1 MKIISKSGSHHLF
14 LVDDFENSW
23 NVLHYAIYYFNYR
36 MVKILLN
43 LKIQELPKL
52 LNHKDKNG
60 MTPFDLL
67 RSNLFSCATSNN
79 SVYSIRQDGS
89 FKAKYIE
96 DNQPTAIKHS
106 SSIIISTNSGEFLNF
121 DLDDELLFPPPLTN
135 TLLSFKIMKLVTSLS
150 HSALITGDG
159 RLYMTS
165 FSANLLNSSFCRIK
179 FFDDLWASGE
189 IVTDISLTSSHAI
202 VLTNLNKLYTFGTNI
217 KRLNLYPSSDT
228 AYPNTSVTLHS
239 SNSSSSVISNSSSR
253 ASTSNLILNNGSNE
267 YTKDYSSLI
276 PLQVLTKSA
285 SLSKSSTPNSTGAS
299 SSVGNNFSLLT
310 SLRALE
316 PPNTDDSS
324 SRLSGVTSSNNHT
337 IVYSKDSLH
346 IYGLNLG
353 QFGPVTNSKSFTRE
367 NSGNSQV
374 AQMASSAHV
383 VWRYGNDPIFK
394 VLAFDLATLVVT
406 KSSAIHIYCSGLHVQ
421 MSLPSN
427 QDIDKTWNSFKP
439 RVLSTPKQI
448 KKMVS
453 PITGEKSDTINP
465 NLSGS
470 LNSTYSVLLLLDNG
484 EVTMLTFPKYAES
497 KDSFKEAVKFSTIWR
512 PARLELKA
520 SDISIGE
527 FKPNCNGAVLC
538 TINGEVFK
546 KGKTK
551 WSRINGLTNISLVSI
566 GFGFLPRGTFTND
579 LSPKIMMLR
588 EENAQLKHSVTIP
601 KTKNEFAIFSPLSK
615 FWRNSDY
622 IDTQYEDID
631 FWGNEMIKSKKAVDG
646 FDDELTEDDEYN
658 RENGLLF
665 SKHLNSKFTNQFS
678 DFYQIM
684 QSEEIFCINM
694 ILDEKDE
701 PSGLKNEKFF
711 DYPIHVKNTK
721 SGFETTFTV
730 HKRFFFNRLGIQSE
744 QFSLDRKNLTF
755 QFGENEGSIVGD
767 LDIRSVA
774 IFIHILYSDQE
785 THTLTPM
792 INFDQSICSGIERLS
807 YTFSKVPFDEAMSR
821 TFGDETCGDITVRLA
836 NDQQVKA
843 WKYLLISRSEY
854 FKQLFSNAWLDAKD
868 VDFRHVEKSTW
879 KLLMNYF
886 QGLANDEIFYE
897 TIKGLI
903 ESNIKK
909 INLNSVLLKRKPK
922 AVLTENQDSYI
933 ENDDFVNL
941 VLDLMYLSNELL
953 LPDLKNLCE
962 LAIKDCITL
971 DNYDVLLLH
980 SYYSKSEQLFSN
992 CSWFIFR
999 NLLSSY
1005 NDPKTNYTAL
1015 GDECCEL
1022 LEQRLH
1028 ELIEIYYTGG
1038 RQGLL
1043 GSRGIKNF
1051 KDDIESFNGHFLH
1064 EYLWDVYGVTDDDIF
1079 KHDALQRN
1087 KSGTVKQV
1095 RSSSVSSN
1103 IGDSRR
1109 HETDSPVQPRLDL
1122 GSAID
1127 TKDENDAG
1135 SGFIVVE
1142 KGRRKSSTSKP
1153 KTSSPVPTR
1162 RSSKGGFRLSEDV
1175 KTFLSKENETAIGE
1189 DKPVIKEWTF
1199 RISNEGSS
1207 GDVLVGSSHDIDEI
1221 LQQRTHKRTTLK
1233 STKMT
1238 IPKLSQKERKQK
1250 EREEAEK
1257 QRLALEND
1265 RSKAKGT
1272 AVNSSPWN
1280 INNAWGVSTSKVVG
1294 TPVDDSLGPKSISKF
1309 TELNTAAVITPNKLT
1324 AVHFPTLEEL
1334 RHAKKTTEFIPSAV
1348 LEELDEPVVPIKT
1361 LDEIRQEEEFAR
1373 WWEEESRR
1381 VQREMG
1387 ILVENK
1393 DTNRGSRG
1401 SRGNRGSKAHRGSRG
1416 NRGSKGSRGNRGSKE
1431 SSGSANSG
1439 RDRGGDNSGRGNES
1453 GEGKGD
1459 KKKGRGEKSVT
1470 IK

>member
-1 MKIISKSGSHHLF
+1 MLRE
-14 LVDDFENSW
+14 ENAQ
-23 NVLHYAIYYFNYR
+23 L
-36 MVKILLN
+36 
-43 LKIQELPKL
+43 
-52 LNHKDKNG
+52 
-60 MTPFDLL
+60 
-67 RSNLFSCATSNN
+67 
-79 SVYSIRQDGS
+79 
-89 FKAKYIE
+89 
-96 DNQPTAIKHS
+96 KHS
-106 SSIIISTNSGEFLNF
+106 VTIPKTKNEFAIFSPLSKFWRNSDYIDTQYEDIDFWGNETIKSKKAVDGF
-121 DLDDELLFPPPLTN
+121 DDELTEDDEYNRENGLLF
-135 TLLSFKIMKLVTSLS
+135 SK
-150 HSALITGDG
+150 H
-159 RLYMTS
+159 
-165 FSANLLNSSFCRIK
+165 LNSKFTNQFSDFYQIMQSEEIFCINMILDEKDEPSGLKNEK
-179 FFDDLWASGE
+179 FFDYPIHVKNTKSGFETTFTVHKRFFFNRLGIQPEQFSLDRKNLTFQFGENEGSIVGDLDIRSVAIFIHILYSDQETHTLTPMINFDQSICSGIERLSYTFSKVPFDEAMSRTFGDETCGDITVRLANDQQVKAWKYLLISRSEYFKQLFSNAWLDAKDVDFRHVEKSTWKLLMNYFQGLANDE
-189 IVTDISLTSSHAI
+189 IFYETIKGLIESNI
-202 VLTNLNKLYTFGTNI
+202 KKINLN
-217 KRLNLYPSSDT
+217 
-228 AYPNTSVTLHS
+228 
-239 SNSSSSVISNSSSR
+239 
-253 ASTSNLILNNGSNE
+253 
-267 YTKDYSSLI
+267 
-276 PLQVLTKSA
+276 
-285 SLSKSSTPNSTGAS
+285 
-299 SSVGNNFSLLT
+299 
-310 SLRALE
+310 
-316 PPNTDDSS
+316 
-324 SRLSGVTSSNNHT
+324 
-337 IVYSKDSLH
+337 
-346 IYGLNLG
+346 
-353 QFGPVTNSKSFTRE
+353 
-367 NSGNSQV
+367 
-374 AQMASSAHV
+374 
-383 VWRYGNDPIFK
+383 
-394 VLAFDLATLVVT
+394 
-406 KSSAIHIYCSGLHVQ
+406 
-421 MSLPSN
+421 
-427 QDIDKTWNSFKP
+427 
-439 RVLSTPKQI
+439 
-448 KKMVS
+448 
-453 PITGEKSDTINP
+453 
-465 NLSGS
+465 
-470 LNSTYSVLLLLDNG
+470 SVLLKRK
-484 EVTMLTFPKYAES
+484 PK
-497 KDSFKEAVKFSTIWR
+497 
-512 PARLELKA
+512 
-520 SDISIGE
+520 
-527 FKPNCNGAVLC
+527 AVL
-538 TINGEVFK
+538 TENQD
-546 KGKTK
+546 
-551 WSRINGLTNISLVSI
+551 R
-566 GFGFLPRGTFTND
+566 FGFLPRGTFTND

-665 SKHLNSKFTNQFS
+665 SKHLNSKFTNRFS

-701 PSGLKNEKFF
+701 LSGLKNEKFF

-1381 VQREMG
+1381 EAEEAEETEEVRHIEEAEEIEEVKEAEEIEEVKKAAVLLTAVETEVGIIVVEEMKAVKAKV
-1387 ILVENK
+1387 IRKK
-1393 DTNRGSRG
+1393 DV
-1401 SRGNRGSKAHRGSRG
+1401 
-1416 NRGSKGSRGNRGSKE
+1416 
-1431 SSGSANSG
+1431 G
-1439 RDRGGDNSGRGNES
+1439 RR
-1453 GEGKGD
+1453 
-1459 KKKGRGEKSVT
+1459 V
-1470 IK
+1470 